1 MPTSALC
8 PTRRRARADR
18 VDGRWPADSVTST
31 VLTRT
36 SWLGGR
42 GSGSCSAESRKVRTS
57 QSRVIANGN
66 PRRLAGKC
74 HRKQTATFAVVRVKR
89 CGKSAPAFRVTGV
102 ARQTPPEARSRRPHS
117 GAVAQVSEGCS
128 PEPAGRP
135 LEAPGD
141 GVSRWMVAAASP
153 GDAEQNPA
161 YRPTRPPRQLDKL
174 RTAVSVG
181 PAPRR
186 RRAQSASRDPTPVA
200 RRSARPLPAQTPRPA
215 GLSVTCRAPA
225 PVSNPRRT
233 SSRRRPTADR
243 IPGSSARR
251 RPRRRRVRVPTH
263 ASAVG
268 R

>member
-1 MPTSALC
+1 MCFYVQTTAKDAVDKYDLRAWAPPSFGC
-8 PTRRRARADR
+8 PGCSECVERSRRDS
-18 VDGRWPADSVTST
+18 RWPADSITST
-31 VLTRT
+31 VLART

-42 GSGSCSAESRKVRTS
+42 GSGSRGAESRKVRTS

-161 YRPTRPPRQLDKL
+161 YRPTRPPRQLDSL
-174 RTAVSVG
+174 RTAATSLVSVG
-181 PAPRR
+181 SSCCRR
-186 RRAQSASRDPTPVA
+186 SAANSASR
-200 RRSARPLPAQTPRPA
+200 
-215 GLSVTCRAPA
+215 
-225 PVSNPRRT
+225 
-233 SSRRRPTADR
+233 
-243 IPGSSARR
+243 
-251 RPRRRRVRVPTH
+251 
-263 ASAVG
+263 
-268 R
+268 